1 MYSSVAD
8 NELEVEDWHY
18 TAAELPAWIVQGT
31 YKKMWWELKRL
42 GKRSRKDKAQGQEDL
57 AEAELK
63 TTEQQLIPAPL
74 PALTEKPAEHVHIN
88 KRRRCEE
95 VPRDINGRPIFP
107 IKLGPSLQVYDLGK
121 VVWNRPA
128 FHSEKYIWPA
138 GYKSRRAYASMLNSN
153 RIFYWCEIVDDGQA
167 PEFRLTPEDDEN
179 NPVIGISATAV
190 WTVVVKRVGLLRLE
204 EGGKKTFANVSG
216 PEYFGFANPT
226 IARLIQQLPNSEKCS
241 KYKRQ
246 DYFPNVPMRSSE
258 LDAWQGQGQQG
269 QGPVLNESSG
279 SPSRKDSTM
288 TAVVEEQQPAQPR
301 SSPDH
306 IEHPE
311 TEVAETPGQS
321 GAMDAI
327 DDDDGTF
334 PSRHTNSLES
344 ELRGMSWD
352 SEFRKAALKKGK
364 SCLTEFTK
372 QFLASNHGSLFSYYW
387 SAKLK
392 RVQVVELDGRK

>member
-1 MYSSVAD
+1 MSAQNIEYLASCFWTRPGD
-8 NELEVEDWHY
+8 
-18 TAAELPAWIVQGT
+18 
-31 YKKMWWELKRL
+31 YKEPYEKMWWELKRL
-42 GKRSRKDKAQGQEDL
+42 GKRSRKEKAQGQEDH
-57 AEAELK
+57 AEAEFK
-63 TTEQQLIPAPL
+63 ASDQQLCQGPL
-74 PALTEKPAEHVHIN
+74 PALTEKPSEHVHIN

-95 VPRDINGRPIFP
+95 VPRDITGRPIFP

-226 IARLIQQLPNSEKCS
+226 IARLIQQLPDSEKCS

-258 LDAWQGQGQQG
+258 LDAWQGQGQG
-269 QGPVLNESSG
+269 AVLNESSG
-279 SPSRKDSTM
+279 SPLRKDSCATV
-288 TAVVEEQQPAQPR
+288 AVEEQQPARLR
-301 SSPDH
+301 STPDH
-306 IEHPE
+306 GEPPE

-321 GAMDAI
+321 GAMEVADE
-327 DDDDGTF
+327 DDESFLG
-334 PSRHTNSLES
+334 RQTNNVDS

-364 SCLTEFTK
+364 ACLTEFTK
-372 QFLASNHGSLFSYYW
+372 QYLASNHGSLFSYYW
-387 SAKLK
+387 SSKLK
-392 RVQVVELDGRK
+392 RLPVVELDGRK